1 MIILFKTIYGFDVLI
16 ALIIL
21 YFFFTGIGDGTVS
34 SFNIILWLVII
45 GALAAILGGS
55 LWLKSHHHS
64 IFAFATLL
72 ILAIPALLFLLYFLI
87 AIFGNGRWN

>member
-16 ALIIL
+16 ALVIL

-34 SFNIILWLVII
+34 SFSILLWLVIV

-55 LWLKSHHHS
+55 LWLKSHHHIIS
-64 IFAFATLL
+64 AFVTLL
-72 ILAIPALLFLLYFLI
+72 VLAIPALLFLLYFLI